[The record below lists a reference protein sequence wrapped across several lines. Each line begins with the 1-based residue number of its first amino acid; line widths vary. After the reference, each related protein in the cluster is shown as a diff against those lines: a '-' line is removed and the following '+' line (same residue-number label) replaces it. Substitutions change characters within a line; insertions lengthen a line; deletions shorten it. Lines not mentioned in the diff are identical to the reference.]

1 MRYNAPGVGLGP
13 NDGIHDDPNKDP
25 SDLRFSVG
33 NLVMYKTREGW
44 FEGEIVKVTQR
55 LIIGG
60 DTQCH
65 IPYIVWPIRDDVEGT
80 DWVLEDT
87 VDFIKPRMDD
97 KTPDPAKFKPPLAV
111 PDDPMHF
118 LYTNITKYDSKT
130 EEGNE
135 MADIFGSMNFIEKAE
150 TNPDGSVSVKGR
162 DGREMTTACIGI
174 PQEPIC
180 GVDPMTAIM
189 YASSHL
195 SIRQPMR
202 YNPNRAPDLIQ
213 IFKSAV
219 PTETLHELEMKA
231 RKSPRKMLQLA
242 DALMTGMN
250 GWTRNPHRACN
261 LYRAA
266 AWGCS
271 EEEEPD
277 RIGLPNGI
285 PEAMI
290 AAASLGICYIKGSI
304 LGCDMVPSQKKCHLK
319 HGWMEV

>member
-1 MRYNAPGVGLGP
+1 
-13 NDGIHDDPNKDP
+13 
-25 SDLRFSVG
+25 
-33 NLVMYKTREGW
+33 
-44 FEGEIVKVTQR
+44 
-55 LIIGG
+55 
-60 DTQCH
+60 
-65 IPYIVWPIRDDVEGT
+65 
-80 DWVLEDT
+80 
-87 VDFIKPRMDD
+87 
-97 KTPDPAKFKPPLAV
+97 
-111 PDDPMHF
+111 
-118 LYTNITKYDSKT
+118 
-130 EEGNE
+130 
-135 MADIFGSMNFIEKAE
+135 
-150 TNPDGSVSVKGR
+150 
-162 DGREMTTACIGI
+162 
-174 PQEPIC
+174 
-180 GVDPMTAIM
+180 
-189 YASSHL
+189 
-195 SIRQPMR
+195 MR

-277 RIGLPNGI
+277 IIGLPNGI

-304 LGCDMVPSQKKCHLK
+304 LGCYIMVPSQKKCHLK